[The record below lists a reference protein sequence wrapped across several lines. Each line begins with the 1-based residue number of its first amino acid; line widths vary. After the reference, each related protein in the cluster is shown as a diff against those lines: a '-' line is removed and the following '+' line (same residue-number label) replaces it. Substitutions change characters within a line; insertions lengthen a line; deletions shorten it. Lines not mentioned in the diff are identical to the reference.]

1 MNETIAAVLS
11 AQTFAVVGA
20 SANTDKFGYKV
31 WHLLRSYGKT
41 VYAVNPNA
49 TDIFGETVYSTLADL
64 PETPEAVVAVVPPK
78 ATETLPDQ
86 LREAGIKYLWLQP
99 GAESAKAV
107 ADAEA
112 AGIAVVHGGPCI
124 LVQGRAN
131 WKMP

>member
-1 MNETIAAVLS
+1 MNETITAVLS

-31 WHLLRSYGKT
+31 WHMLRSYGKT
-41 VYAVNPNA
+41 AYAVNPNA
-49 TDIFGETVYSTLADL
+49 TDIFGETVFPTLADL
-64 PETPEAVVAVVPPK
+64 PETPEAVIAVIPPR

-86 LREAGIKYLWLQP
+86 LRAAGIKYLWLQP

-112 AGIAVVHGGPCI
+112 AGISVVHGGPCI